1 MHKEHTSEEIPMSK
15 FISRPGSPFDGVLDS
30 LLADISIRIQLSQ
43 TDYAKAVDRYEA
55 VNSWIDRKGSPL
67 EDRVV
72 VFYPQGSMAI
82 GAVIATRATSDE
94 FDLDVVA
101 QLDLPSWVTP
111 QQVLD
116 LLFKAIN
123 GETGSRYHG
132 KVRRRTRCVTVE
144 YADNMHI
151 DVTPAI
157 RRTHTP
163 ERESWIFHHRAEAS
177 EEQSFLYI
185 ANPYGFAE
193 WFETSTP
200 LDAHFSDAYIE
211 RATAYEQ
218 MAFAAAESEPVP
230 TQQPV
235 SRKSKAVIVLQLL
248 KRWRNLCYGD
258 RAGRR
263 PPSILLS
270 RLIADAANH
279 TDSLSEELLHQ
290 ARNLLAVFQAADR
303 DGRLVHVTN
312 PVCDEDVLTDR
323 WPESSQCQRQFLH
336 DLEHLIL
343 QLERLDSDCDLPG
356 MKEILVNL
364 FGEAPAASAV
374 TAFGEGMGQAI
385 QAGQSQHR
393 PGFGGLVIPAIGLGA
408 PAVTAGSVRTTP
420 AHTFYGEERTKQPC

>member
-1 MHKEHTSEEIPMSK
+1 MDK

-67 EDRVV
+67 EDRVD

-82 GAVIATRATSDE
+82 GAVIAARATNDE

-101 QLDLPSWVTP
+101 QLALPSWMTP

-116 LLFKAIN
+116 LLFNAIN
-123 GETGSRYHG
+123 GEPGSRYHG

-151 DVTPAI
+151 DVTPVI
-157 RRTHTP
+157 RRAHTP
-163 ERESWIFHHRAEAS
+163 ERESWIFHHRAEAPD
-177 EEQSFLYI
+177 EPSFLCI

-193 WFETSTP
+193 WFKTSTP
-200 LDAHFSDAYIE
+200 LDANFSEAYIE

-218 MAFAAAESEPVP
+218 VAFAAAESEL
-230 TQQPV
+230 
-235 SRKSKAVIVLQLL
+235 VLQLL
-248 KRWRNLCYGD
+248 KRWRNLCYED

-290 ARNLLAVFQAADR
+290 ARHLLAVFRTADR
-303 DGRLVHVTN
+303 DGRLVHIAN
-312 PVCDEDVLTDR
+312 PVCGEDVLTDR
-323 WPESSQCQRQFLH
+323 WPESLQSQRRFLH
-336 DLEHLIL
+336 DLEHLVH
-343 QLERLDSDCDLPG
+343 QLERLDGDCDLPE
-356 MKEILVNL
+356 MKEILANL

-393 PGFGGLVIPAIGLGA
+393 PGVGGLVIPAIGLGA
-408 PAVTAGSVRTTP
+408 PAVAAGPVRTTP
-420 AHTFYGEERTKQPC
+420 AHTFYGEERTKRPC

>member
-1 MHKEHTSEEIPMSK
+1 MGR
-15 FISRPGSPFDGVLDS
+15 FISRPGSPFDGVLDA

-67 EDRVV
+67 KDRVD

-82 GAVIATRATSDE
+82 GAVIAARATNDE

-101 QLDLPSWVTP
+101 QLDLPSWMTP

-116 LLFKAIN
+116 LLFNAIN
-123 GETGSRYHG
+123 GEPGSRYHG

-151 DVTPAI
+151 DVTPVI
-157 RRTHTP
+157 RRAHTP
-163 ERESWIFHHRAEAS
+163 ERESWIFHHRAEAPD
-177 EEQSFLYI
+177 EPSFLCI

-193 WFETSTP
+193 WFKISTP
-200 LDAHFSDAYIE
+200 LDANFSEAYIE

-218 MAFAAAESEPVP
+218 VAFAAAESEPVP

-248 KRWRNLCYGD
+248 KRWRNLCYED

-290 ARNLLAVFQAADR
+290 ARHLLAVFRTADR
-303 DGRLVHVTN
+303 DGRLVHVAN

-323 WPESSQCQRQFLH
+323 WPESLQSQRRFLH
-336 DLEHLIL
+336 DLDQLVH
-343 QLERLDSDCDLPG
+343 QLERLDGDCDLPE

-385 QAGQSQHR
+385 QAGQSRHR
-393 PGFGGLVIPAIGLGA
+393 PGLGGLVIPAIGLGT
-408 PAVTAGSVRTTP
+408 PAVTAEPVRTTP
-420 AHTFYGEERTKQPC
+420 AHTFYGEEHTKRSC